1 MKAIIKHQEGVWLI
15 TLMND
20 EFKDTIVVDE
30 LYLGNSK
37 VNSNDFEIA
46 EWIAKEVKL

>member
-1 MKAIIKHQEGVWLI
+1 MKAIIKHQDGVWLI
-15 TLMND
+15 TLLND

-37 VNSNDFEIA
+37 VNSNDFELAVWIA
-46 EWIAKEVKL
+46 EKVKP